1 MNWTGLRWTVSL
13 GVLVVIAS
21 LSSAFSAEPVRPF
34 PGKPAFEHRG
44 FYLHA
49 GWFFNHPFA
58 VRTWSRGDYRAMF
71 HLLGQMG
78 FDRVML
84 WPMLESIPAPL
95 GDADAAALQE
105 YRATIDDAHA
115 AGLECW
121 LTQCP
126 NLTPVREIAAKPW
139 IQRSPYRMWK
149 TVRMDDPAQAQPY
162 LAHRTAM
169 LAILNNADGY
179 VTIDG
184 DPGGYAGAK
193 PEEFLKVFLADRA
206 AINRYGVAPN
216 RQKVIPWI
224 WCGWGAKG
232 VWQEPIRPF
241 TEATMALL
249 RKELPEP
256 WEMLPGRSYRDG
268 HANGRINFSLAEKL
282 GLMGRSTLMCYEA
295 IEFEPTPPAAV
306 LQFGH
311 IRRIVKEELRFAGRA
326 RGIFGN
332 AQQPIMVLPNMYLFA
347 RGAWE
352 PAYLDQPDQKV
363 LADLAKWLGGPEDL
377 LVPAWQCLQK
387 DLAELPADLA
397 ERLRAA
403 KLQGEPAKHLPG
415 GPERYLDILSRQVDS
430 RRRLL
435 EATAQR
441 AGSDEQAAKAV
452 VAGTASLVDWWRIH
466 RYVNEG
472 AGDEPFQWNFV
483 HGGQVGI
490 LQTWCRT
497 NVKEPAVV
505 AAQAAHLL
513 AVQDVLPQKVAEAR
527 MTELLKR

>member
-1 MNWTGLRWTVSL
+1 M
-13 GVLVVIAS
+13 
-21 LSSAFSAEPVRPF
+21 
-34 PGKPAFEHRG
+34 
-44 FYLHA
+44 
-49 GWFFNHPFA
+49 
-58 VRTWSRGDYRAMF
+58 
-71 HLLGQMG
+71 
-78 FDRVML
+78 
-84 WPMLESIPAPL
+84 
-95 GDADAAALQE
+95 
-105 YRATIDDAHA
+105 
-115 AGLECW
+115 
-121 LTQCP
+121 
-126 NLTPVREIAAKPW
+126 
-139 IQRSPYRMWK
+139 
-149 TVRMDDPAQAQPY
+149 
-162 LAHRTAM
+162 
-169 LAILNNADGY
+169 
-179 VTIDG
+179 
-184 DPGGYAGAK
+184 
-193 PEEFLKVFLADRA
+193 
-206 AINRYGVAPN
+206 
-216 RQKVIPWI
+216 
-224 WCGWGAKG
+224 
-232 VWQEPIRPF
+232 
-241 TEATMALL
+241 
-249 RKELPEP
+249 
-256 WEMLPGRSYRDG
+256 
-268 HANGRINFSLAEKL
+268 
-282 GLMGRSTLMCYEA
+282 
-295 IEFEPTPPAAV
+295 
-306 LQFGH
+306 
-311 IRRIVKEELRFAGRA
+311 
-326 RGIFGN
+326 
-332 AQQPIMVLPNMYLFA
+332 
-347 RGAWE
+347 
-352 PAYLDQPDQKV
+352 DQPDQKV